1 MTEKSFGN
9 NYDHNATLRFFR
21 RWWKLLTVVGVVALV
36 ASLVISLL
44 ITPRY
49 KATATLFP
57 TNSNRLSKAI
67 MDYHYSLDFMDYGI
81 ERDCEYA
88 IQILSS
94 ESMRRDVCE
103 RFNLL
108 EHYGIAQDH
117 PHKLFELNKQY
128 RSNVHVKRTEFLGVE
143 VSVMDVDPQWAAD
156 IANYIAANYDTV
168 CHRIHHDRATDAA
181 RIMQGV
187 CDDLQQ
193 EIRDLQDTMRAR
205 PQYAA
210 GMQQLL
216 ADKCKEL
223 ADLQTRAAQTRVDMD
238 QEVSYKFLLDQAEV
252 ADKKAYPKRAVI
264 VLLGTFGA
272 FVMCILLLLLLDYFK
287 KEEDGENGSRPT
299 PPLS

>member
-9 NYDHNATLRFFR
+9 SYDHNATLRFFR

-103 RFNLL
+103 HFNLL
-108 EHYGIAQDH
+108 EHYGIRPDH
-117 PHKLFELNKQY
+117 PHKLFELNEQY
-128 RSNVHVKRTEFLGVE
+128 RSNVTVKRTEFLGVE
-143 VSVMDVDPQWAAD
+143 VSVLDVDPQWAAD
-156 IANYIAANYDTV
+156 IANYIAANYDSV

-187 CDDLQQ
+187 CADLEQ
-193 EIRDLQDTMRAR
+193 EIRDLQDSMRAR

-210 GMQQLL
+210 SMQMLM

-252 ADKKAYPKRAVI
+252 ADKKAYPKRIVI

-272 FVMCILLLLLLDYFK
+272 LVMCILLLLLLEYVKPEEEK
-287 KEEDGENGSRPT
+287 K
-299 PPLS
+299 